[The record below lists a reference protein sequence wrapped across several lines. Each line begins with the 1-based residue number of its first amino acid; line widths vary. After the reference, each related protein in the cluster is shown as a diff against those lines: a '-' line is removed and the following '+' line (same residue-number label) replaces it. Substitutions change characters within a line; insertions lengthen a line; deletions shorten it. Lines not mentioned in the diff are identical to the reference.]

1 MDAPAKRVRQT
12 YIGDTLYIVE
22 SLQSDTATETAYNK
36 IKMLIL
42 SNANAPKKLSENTQL
57 SSEIDSTSLK

>member
-22 SLQSDTATETAYNK
+22 SLQSDTATQTHRKSYQK
-36 IKMLIL
+36 IHNYL
-42 SNANAPKKLSENTQL
+42 PK
-57 SSEIDSTSLK
+57 